1 MFEATVSTALRG
13 VRIGRERWAALGVGT
28 RDGVLAVLLAP
39 VVFAPLTAPV
49 GAEFGDLPTRP
60 YDLPGLLLT
69 AALWLPLTVRRRWPG
84 ACLAVIATAFA
95 IRELAGYPATFASV
109 GLYVALY
116 GVGAHGAWRARE
128 AGTAGAHGDGDH
140 GDGDHGKGIRG
151 GDVRGED
158 VRGEGARGRGV
169 PPVTRGE
176 ETRGQGVRLAARDE
190 GARGQGAPPV
200 VAVGVG
206 VGVVVA
212 SVLYVLFAIGLH
224 GRGSPQGISDFVL
237 IYAVLACCWAGGRA
251 VRSWRAAEEG
261 RRRAGVEAAMA
272 RERARIAR
280 ELHDVVTHHVTA
292 MVVQADAA
300 QFVLADAPDRV
311 ATGLEAI
318 SDSGRRALTDLQHLL
333 GVLNA
338 SGAGR
343 EGDRAPAPSPGTLG
357 ELVAHTRAAG
367 QPVRLTEHG
376 ERRPMPSAVEL
387 AAYRVVQEAL
397 TNALKHAPGHPT
409 HVQVRYGHEEIEVE
423 VTTEPTPARGAV
435 PAPRRAPVR
444 GGGHGLVGLRE
455 RVGVFGGEL
464 RAGAADD
471 GGFAVLARIPAGG
484 GA

>member
-1 MFEATVSTALRG
+1 MFEAAVSTALRG

-116 GVGAHGAWRARE
+116 GVGAHGAWRDRG
-128 AGTAGAHGDGDH
+128 AGTAGDQGDGDH
-140 GDGDHGKGIRG
+140 GYRGTGVRG

-158 VRGEGARGRGV
+158 ARS
-169 PPVTRGE
+169 
-176 ETRGQGVRLAARDE
+176 E

-206 VGVVVA
+206 VVVGVGVA

-423 VTTEPTPARGAV
+423 VTTEPAPARGAV

>member
-60 YDLPGLLLT
+60 YDPPGLLLT

-128 AGTAGAHGDGDH
+128 AATAGDHGDGDH
-140 GDGDHGKGIRG
+140 GDGDDGKGIRG
-151 GDVRGED
+151 GDVRGE
-158 VRGEGARGRGV
+158 G
-169 PPVTRGE
+169 T
-176 ETRGQGVRLAARDE
+176 
-190 GARGQGAPPV
+190 RGQGAPPV
-200 VAVGVG
+200 VGVG

-261 RRRAGVEAAMA
+261 RRRAGAEAAMA

-423 VTTEPTPARGAV
+423 VTTEPAPARGAV

>member
-116 GVGAHGAWRARE
+116 GVGAHGAWRDRG
-128 AGTAGAHGDGDH
+128 AGTAGDH
-140 GDGDHGKGIRG
+140 GDGDHGTGVRG

-158 VRGEGARGRGV
+158 ARG
-169 PPVTRGE
+169 
-176 ETRGQGVRLAARDE
+176 E

-200 VAVGVG
+200 VGVG

-423 VTTEPTPARGAV
+423 VTTEPAPARGAV

-464 RAGAADD
+464 RAGAAAD

>member
-1 MFEATVSTALRG
+1 MFEAAVSTALRG

-116 GVGAHGAWRARE
+116 GVGAHGAWRDRG
-128 AGTAGAHGDGDH
+128 AGTAGDQGDGDH
-140 GDGDHGKGIRG
+140 GYRGTGVRG

-158 VRGEGARGRGV
+158 ARS
-169 PPVTRGE
+169 
-176 ETRGQGVRLAARDE
+176 E

-200 VAVGVG
+200 VAVGVGVVVVVG

-357 ELVAHTRAAG
+357 ELVARTRAAG

-423 VTTEPTPARGAV
+423 VTTEPAPARGAV

-464 RAGAADD
+464 RAGAAAD

>member
-69 AALWLPLTVRRRWPG
+69 AALWLSLTVRRRWPG

-140 GDGDHGKGIRG
+140 GDGDHGTGVRG

-158 VRGEGARGRGV
+158 VRGEGARG
-169 PPVTRGE
+169 
-176 ETRGQGVRLAARDE
+176 
-190 GARGQGAPPV
+190 QGAPPV
-200 VAVGVG
+200 VGVGVG
-206 VGVVVA
+206 VGVA

-423 VTTEPTPARGAV
+423 VTTEPAPARGAV

-464 RAGAADD
+464 RAGAAAD

>member
-69 AALWLPLTVRRRWPG
+69 AVLWLPLTVRRRWPG

-116 GVGAHGAWRARE
+116 GVGAHGAWRDRG

-140 GDGDHGKGIRG
+140 GDGDDGKGIRG

-158 VRGEGARGRGV
+158 ARS
-169 PPVTRGE
+169 
-176 ETRGQGVRLAARDE
+176 E

-200 VAVGVG
+200 VGVG

-397 TNALKHAPGHPT
+397 TNVLKHAPGHPT

-423 VTTEPTPARGAV
+423 VTTEPAPARGAV
-435 PAPRRAPVR
+435 PAPTRAPVR

-464 RAGAADD
+464 RAGAAAD